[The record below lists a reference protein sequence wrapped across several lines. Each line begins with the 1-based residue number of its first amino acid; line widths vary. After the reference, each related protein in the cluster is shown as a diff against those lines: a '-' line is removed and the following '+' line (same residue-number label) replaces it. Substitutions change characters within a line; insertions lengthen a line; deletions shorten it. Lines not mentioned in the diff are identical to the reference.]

1 MGGMVC
7 GYATGCYVVWQQRF
21 IVRSL
26 IIKKLG
32 HLEADYKMLHT
43 SAIRVCRGF
52 KADRLPAGKFIFVGG
67 KLLRHQMEARI
78 IHEMPFNAVHEQCV
92 QYITLQKI

>member
-7 GYATGCYVVWQQRF
+7 GCATGCYVVWQQQF
-21 IVRSL
+21 IVQTV

-43 SAIRVCRGF
+43 SAIRDCRGF
-52 KADRLPAGKFIFVGG
+52 
-67 KLLRHQMEARI
+67 ES
-78 IHEMPFNAVHEQCV
+78 
-92 QYITLQKI
+92 